1 MTLER
6 TAPAPSTA
14 FVGASWAALGI
25 GVGGFLLGLWRAQMA
40 LNEKGYYLALLVLG
54 LYAAISLQKTVR
66 DKLEDLPVSPLY
78 SAISWAVLG
87 MSIVLIGVGLFNATL
102 LPSEKGYYF
111 MAFTLSLFAVIT
123 LQKNIRDIQPAVP
136 SYAPRHSPPEGL
148 DDTV

>member
-1 MTLER
+1 
-6 TAPAPSTA
+6 
-14 FVGASWAALGI
+14 
-25 GVGGFLLGLWRAQMA
+25 MA

-87 MSIVLIGVGLFNATL
+87 VSIVLIGVGLFNATL